1 MKISREDL
9 NESIDK
15 YLKNGGSITKLPDG
29 PNFRFQT
36 YSVRVPSSMSVD
48 TTASEKPFTKKQI
61 THFKKSE
68 V

>member
-9 NESIDK
+9 NESIAK
-15 YLKNGGSITKLPDG
+15 YLQNGGAITKLPDG

-48 TTASEKPFTKKQI
+48 TTAGQEPSTKKQI
-61 THFKKSE
+61 EHFEKSA